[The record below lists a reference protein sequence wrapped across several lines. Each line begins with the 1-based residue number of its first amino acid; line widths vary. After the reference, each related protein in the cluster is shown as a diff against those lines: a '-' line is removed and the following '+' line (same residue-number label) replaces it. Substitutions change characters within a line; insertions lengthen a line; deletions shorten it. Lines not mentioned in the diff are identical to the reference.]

1 MGESV
6 FFPMIAFKH
15 FYPALKGV
23 AMTAVSVVLHRGLGR
38 SCTLLTVTPID
49 GEFESAITEF
59 RNWAQQSY
67 AGAPR

>member
-1 MGESV
+1 
-6 FFPMIAFKH
+6 
-15 FYPALKGV
+15 
-23 AMTAVSVVLHRGLGR
+23 MTAVSVVLHRGLGR

-49 GEFESAITEF
+49 GESESAITEF